1 MKTALPMMLVLFGGY
16 DRPANDN
23 HPAPAASFV
32 ERLAAPPAAS
42 ILPPTLAQAPGKG
55 RYVCPMHPEVTSDQP
70 GLCPKCN
77 MKLELKPKAAEVRPA
92 DGRAEA
98 PSWPCPQVRDE
109 FL

>member
-1 MKTALPMMLVLFGGY
+1 
-16 DRPANDN
+16 
-23 HPAPAASFV
+23 
-32 ERLAAPPAAS
+32 
-42 ILPPTLAQAPGKG
+42 
-55 RYVCPMHPEVTSDQP
+55 MHPEVTSGQP

-109 FL
+109 LV